1 MTICAMY
8 GGHDSP
14 ESASRNVNIT
24 DNCSNSKSLAP
35 CGLVTCDFCGGEGWI
50 YSDYVDSNGEET
62 EIAGQCPECNGSG
75 YVEGEPE
82 PLSIDDLDMRSP
94 IDCLLEAWAELAAKG
109 IKPGVRRRIAGHCD
123 RRLSWQ
129 YRVSE
134 C

>member
-24 DNCSNSKSLAP
+24 DNCSNSKSVTP
-35 CGLVTCDFCGGEGWI
+35 CPDCNGEGWFPFDTDEGERW
-50 YSDYVDSNGEET
+50 DYC
-62 EIAGQCPECNGSG
+62 AECLGTG

-82 PLSIDDLDMRSP
+82 PLNIDDLDMRAP
-94 IDCLLEAWAELAAKG
+94 IDCLLEAWAELAAQG
-109 IKPGVRRRIAGHCD
+109 TRPGVRRRIAGHCD